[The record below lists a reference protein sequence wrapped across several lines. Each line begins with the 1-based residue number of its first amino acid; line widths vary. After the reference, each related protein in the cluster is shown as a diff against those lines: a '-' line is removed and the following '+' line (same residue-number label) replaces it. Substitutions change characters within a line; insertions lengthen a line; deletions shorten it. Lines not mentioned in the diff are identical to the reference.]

1 MTESE
6 RRRAGYPAGR
16 QNGGARPM
24 TQREGRQAARRR
36 KHSAAQGMA
45 GLVKMA
51 LVVAAIVFAVI
62 AIIRLTS
69 QPNTFLKG
77 VYVNGVS
84 LGGYTR
90 EQGDKLVND
99 MADKRLNQNAITLTY
114 QDKSWTLTPSM
125 LGASMDVNSQLALAW
140 NFGHTGNF
148 FQRRSQQSYLQ
159 NHTVE
164 YNSKLTYDEGLLDQ
178 FVAKI
183 KGEIDVAPVN
193 ATVTVE
199 KDQTLTVSQS
209 QDGLA
214 LDGDALK
221 QALEKVIVEGSAP
234 QIQLVAQVVKPEI
247 SSDALKTGTELIATC
262 TTSTKSST
270 KNRTTNIRK
279 ALSRFNGY
287 VVQPGETVSFNQ
299 VVGKRTPENGFKP
312 APEFAGTVVQEG
324 IGGGVCQASTTLYD
338 ALLRAGMTVET
349 RFQHTMLVS
358 YIPPSLDATVSDT
371 GKDLVFTNDRDSAIY
386 IFTTVDSEKARV
398 DIYGKPTQYKIVLES
413 EIIQD
418 NIQPTSVNKKK
429 DTSGKHAYYTDEMVL
444 DTPGKPGKKSRALIT
459 NYDRQTGAMVGQ
471 PEELHVDYYFP
482 LPPVYWVGIH
492 ERDEEILP

>member
-1 MTESE
+1 
-6 RRRAGYPAGR
+6 
-16 QNGGARPM
+16 
-24 TQREGRQAARRR
+24 
-36 KHSAAQGMA
+36 
-45 GLVKMA
+45 MA
-51 LVVAAIVFAVI
+51 LVVAAIVLVII
-62 AIIRLTS
+62 AIIRFTS
-69 QPNTFLKG
+69 QPNAFLKG

-84 LGGYTR
+84 LGGYTY
-90 EQGDKLVND
+90 EEGYKLVND
-99 MADKRLNQNAITLTY
+99 MADQRLNKNAITLTY

-148 FQRRSQQSYLQ
+148 FQKRSQQSYL
-159 NHTVE
+159 NDHTVE
-164 YNSKLTYDEGLLDQ
+164 YNSKLTYDETLLDQ

-183 KGEIDVAPVN
+183 KSEIDIAPVE

-199 KDQTLTVSQS
+199 ADQTLTVSQS
-209 QDGLA
+209 KDGQA

-221 QALEKVIVEGSAP
+221 QALEQVIVEGSTP
-234 QIQLVAQVVKPEI
+234 QIQLVAQVVKPQI
-247 SSDALKTGTELIATC
+247 SSDTLKSGTQLIATC
-262 TTSTKSST
+262 TTSTKTSS
-270 KNRTTNIRK
+270 KNRTTNIYR
-279 ALSRFNGY
+279 ALKHFNGY

-299 VVGKRTPENGFKP
+299 VVGKRTEENGFKP
-312 APEFAGTVVQEG
+312 APEFAGTSVQEG

-358 YIPPSLDATVSDT
+358 YVAPSLDATVSDS

-386 IFTTVDSEKARV
+386 IFTTVDTEKAQV
-398 DIYGKPTQYKIVLES
+398 NIYGVPTQYKIVLES

-444 DTPGKPGKKSRALIT
+444 DTDGKPGKKSRALIT
-459 NYDRQTGAMVGQ
+459 YYDWKTGAMVGQ
-471 PEELHVDYYFP
+471 PDELHVDYYYP